1 MSPIKGQKI
10 KVETKD
16 FMLRTRLDAET
27 LEKLDYLVIEEN
39 SDRSKVIR
47 QGIYSKYDE
56 LIKLNERMSEMT
68 IGERE
73 ESIEE
78 KVKRHTKEAEAKIDG
93 WNRELQYAINQKDS
107 QYQSYCEFMIKI
119 WNNTLEQLNNYE
131 IN

>member
-47 QGIYSKYDE
+47 LVIYSIYDE
-56 LIKLNERMSEMT
+56 LIKFN
-68 IGERE
+68 
-73 ESIEE
+73 
-78 KVKRHTKEAEAKIDG
+78 
-93 WNRELQYAINQKDS
+93 
-107 QYQSYCEFMIKI
+107 
-119 WNNTLEQLNNYE
+119 
-131 IN
+131 